1 MFTLLHVAVLLAYF
15 PYATPSWQAEEL
27 ALYDLVEEVHNNFYD
42 IYGISKDA
50 SVAEIKRAYRKL
62 SLEWHPDRNSA
73 PDASDKFRQI
83 AAIYEVLKSAELRE
97 KYNNVLEYGLP
108 DWRQPVFYYRKMR
121 KLSWYEAL
129 LVLIGVSSIAHYL
142 MMWAAYYEK
151 YLVLSQSIKKSRK
164 REKKSEPDVSA
175 TQLREALEIYRPQI
189 YNLLPFLIVKGSWS
203 TFMFLIAVAKE
214 YMTRREVPDE
224 EEIVEARKPSTT
236 PRAPAPV
243 FNYEVATD
251 LKPVSTNNPE
261 SYAKYMSEQL
271 ESNKSRYLL
280 VSTYKVDTWL
290 GSLLSLWIL
299 FGTPN
304 RWECMAR
311 VLNRSAQDIVTMAG
325 KLKHMKQRSGFDSVI
340 FILFWEEYAKLAAGQ
355 QSSSVSSSVMDVH
368 NIKQT
373 DSPNK
378 AILTTEWSQ
387 LEQKQLETALQ
398 QYPKG
403 CEDRWDKIASAVPT
417 KSKEQCQQR
426 LKELVELVRRKKA
439 NVKNK
444 E

>member
-1 MFTLLHVAVLLAYF
+1 MSRHALPIPCLLMFTVLHVAVLLAYF

-83 AAIYEVLKSAELRE
+83 AAIYEVLKSTELRE
-97 KYNNVLEYGLP
+97 KYNNVLEFGLP

-175 TQLREALEIYRPQI
+175 TQLREALEIYRPQT
-189 YNLLPFLIVKGSWS
+189 YNLLPFLIVRGSWS

-224 EEIVEARKPSTT
+224 EEVVETRKPSTT

-271 ESNKSRYLL
+271 ESNKKHSGAMWTGEELYQL
-280 VSTYKVDTWL
+280 VRLSTEK
-290 GSLLSLWIL
+290 
-299 FGTPN
+299 FPPGTPN

-325 KLKHMKQRSGFDSVI
+325 KLKHMKQ
-340 FILFWEEYAKLAAGQ
+340 EEYAKLAAGQ

-368 NIKQT
+368 SNKQT
-373 DSPNK
+373 DGSNK

-403 CEDRWDKIASAVPT
+403 CEDRWEKIASAVPT